1 VLGQGSDREDGAE
14 PGAGWVGSAG
24 RTYSWSRRGYRLVT
38 DIFQAMLIYDPAGRI
53 SAKQALLHEYFLD
66 GDDDATMAAEPVAKA
81 GRYR

>member
-1 VLGQGSDREDGAE
+1 
-14 PGAGWVGSAG
+14 
-24 RTYSWSRRGYRLVT
+24 VT